1 MYTAHQDFCYVI
13 PYPSKYKC
21 KRIIIK
27 GYYGY

>member
-1 MYTAHQDFCYVI
+1 MYTVYQDFCYVI
-13 PYPSKYKC
+13 ASSRKYKC